1 MGEFLFLGLSARG
14 IQMNVEQLLQEVEAF
29 QQELSKLQIVQTF
42 GQFNDALAQ
51 LAANPS
57 NIDHQNHYK
66 NVRNTFLT
74 KLDSMTFSDAIGG
87 DYEIAS
93 LFPDKFAFGSDL
105 RRFIE
110 NTLNENTI
118 TLGVAVE
125 VLRKKRSELETFV
138 DSLKA
143 LTRSLTVIGFHP
155 PRLIPGS
162 ALFESQY
169 PLNIFATIW
178 KGWRISLRKSTKC
191 SSCFRLCLRVH
202 ALILRFRKF
211 PVRIQELI

>member
-1 MGEFLFLGLSARG
+1 
-14 IQMNVEQLLQEVEAF
+14 MNVEQLLQEVEAF

-93 LFPDKFAFGSDL
+93 LFPDKFALGSDL
-105 RRFIE
+105 RKFIE

-143 LTRSLTVIGFHP
+143 LTRSLTAIGLHP
-155 PRLIPGS
+155 PTLNPGEC
-162 ALFESQY
+162 A
-169 PLNIFATIW
+169 
-178 KGWRISLRKSTKC
+178 
-191 SSCFRLCLRVH
+191 LRV
-202 ALILRFRKF
+202 AIPAEYIRNNLEGLADQLEKIDKMLKLFST
-211 PVRIQELI
+211 VV